1 MTGAVMEIKREKL
14 FFDVC
19 VIGGAGSGLTAG
31 LRAKENGAKKVL
43 IIDKM
48 KIMGGTT
55 RFCTGFMALETPH
68 QKRLGVHD
76 TVDEVFS
83 EYIRMTYWHC
93 NAKLVRKWFMQ
104 SADLVCWLEHK
115 GVRFKADETLTDRQG
130 KYQIMHNIEGRGN
143 QLINTLLDA
152 CQKEGVELMTETRG
166 TRLLTDETGAV
177 DGVVAIQGDKEL
189 DIQAKSVIIATGSI
203 AYNQELLERFYPGK
217 DFSHVK
223 IMNAVPHNTGDGL
236 LMAEAVGAGNG
247 HMSTL
252 YIGPHNHPSNMRV
265 GNIMRRPMM
274 LYLNRNGERFVDE
287 SIPTHET
294 FPWMRSIAME
304 LQPDRMC
311 FPMMDE
317 SIFRE
322 MLRRRENL
330 SSTEARQGISKRQ
343 DHLATYGQN
352 AQALEPGMDDP
363 CGWLDMLEDDFKDE
377 IARGKD
383 ARLAIFNT
391 LDEVAEYIGV
401 DPTVLKTSVAEYNR
415 SCEIKYDGEFLKDP
429 KYLWPLTKPPY
440 YVFKG
445 YQGID
450 TPVGGI
456 LIDHNMRVLDKRHY
470 PIKNLY
476 AAGVCTS
483 GWANNGYGF
492 AGTCLGSSLFGG
504 FSAGKLAAE
513 EAVKQV

>member
-1 MTGAVMEIKREKL
+1 MSKNIRTLVY
-14 FFDVC
+14 DVC
-19 VIGGAGSGLTAG
+19 VIGGAGAGLTAG
-31 LRAKENGAKKVL
+31 LRAIENGAKKVL

-48 KIMGGTT
+48 KTMGGTT
-55 RFCTGFMALETPH
+55 RFCKGFMAVETPH
-68 QKRLGVHD
+68 QKQLGIHD
-76 TVDEVFS
+76 TVNEVFM
-83 EYIRMTYWHC
+83 EHMRMAYWHC

-104 SADLVCWLEHK
+104 SGDVVRWLEDK
-115 GVRFKADETLTDRQG
+115 GVLFSPETLKDVYG
-130 KYQIMHNIEGRGN
+130 KFRLMHIIEGGGN
-143 QLINTLLDA
+143 QLINTLLDVCRRA
-152 CQKEGVELMTETRG
+152 GVEMMTETRG
-166 TRLLTDETGAV
+166 TKLMTDNTGAV
-177 DGVVAIQGDKEL
+177 VGVLATRGNREL
-189 DIQAKSVIIATGSI
+189 EIQAKSVIIATGSI
-203 AYNQELLERFYPGK
+203 AYSKELLERFYPGK

-247 HMSTL
+247 HLSTL

-287 SIPTHET
+287 SLTMRET
-294 FPWMRSIAME
+294 FWWMRSIAIE

-330 SSTEARQGISKRQ
+330 TLQEGWQGNAARQNMTEK
-343 DHLATYGQN
+343 YGEN
-352 AQALEPGMDDP
+352 VEALESGITDP
-363 CGWLDMLEDDFKDE
+363 CTWLDMLENDFQDE
-377 IARGKD
+377 VAKGKD
-383 ARLAIFNT
+383 SRLAICDT
-391 LDEVAEYIGV
+391 LDAVAKYIGA
-401 DPTVLKTSVAEYNR
+401 DPAVLKTSIEEYNR
-415 SCEIKYDGEFLKDP
+415 SCEIQYDGEFLKDP

-456 LIDHNMRVLDKRHY
+456 LIDHNMRVLDKKHY

-492 AGTCLGSSLFGG
+492 MGTCLSSSLFGG
-504 FSAGKLAAE
+504 FSVGKLAAE
-513 EAVKQV
+513 EALKSNP